1 VNSTENTTS
10 VADELDEI
18 TSVIG
23 SSAATLVLLMTAV
36 VLLVVTETTPTV
48 AVSFFR
54 VAVQV
59 PEPLRA

>member
-1 VNSTENTTS
+1 VNSTLNTTS
-10 VADELDEI
+10 VADEFDEI

-23 SSAATLVLLMTAV
+23 SSAETLALLMTAV

-48 AVSFFR
+48 AVSFLS

-59 PEPLRA
+59 PAPLRA